1 MSSEQQRPAS
11 RRSFLKGAAAT
22 AGLLASGRGAR
33 AAAVPPSERIT
44 LGFIG
49 VGGHG
54 RHYNL
59 KHFLNLPEA
68 RVLAVC
74 DVFPDRREAARSD
87 VNSKYGNQDCET
99 IADFRELI
107 ARDDLDAV
115 VISTPDH
122 WHVLMSLMA
131 ARAGRDVFCEKPTL
145 TIDEGRVLSDYF
157 ARTDR
162 VYQGG
167 IEDRSV
173 KVYHRMAEIVRNG
186 GIGKLDRVEITLPEG
201 TVFPREEPAPVP
213 DGLDY
218 DLWLGPAPFSPYTP
232 TKLGPQEWRNDF
244 DYSGGKFT
252 DWGAHLIDTAHVA
265 MMQTRGGAIEVEGT
279 GEFPVGA
286 MSNTATKYDFRYTY
300 PGGAEMTVRSGGT
313 GIRFIGS
320 DGWVGNSAWR
330 EPLEASSP
338 DILNAQ
344 WPQDAN
350 LMEPIPAGEH
360 QAFIDGVRSRKPPYY
375 TPEDIHRL
383 SIAMHI
389 GNISMRLGRKLK
401 WDADREEFPGDA
413 EADSMRGRP
422 MREPWSLDEFRS

>member
-1 MSSEQQRPAS
+1 MLFENPHPAS
-11 RRSFLKGAAAT
+11 RRSFLAGAAAT
-22 AGLLASGRGAR
+22 AGVLASGGCLR
-33 AAAVPPSERIT
+33 AVAVPPSEQIT

-54 RHYNL
+54 RRYNL

-74 DVFPDRREAARSD
+74 DVFSDRRETARRD
-87 VNSKYGNQDCET
+87 VNSKYGNQDCAE
-99 IADFRELI
+99 IADFRDLLE
-107 ARDDLDAV
+107 RDDLDAV

-131 ARAGRDVFCEKPTL
+131 ARAGKDVFCEKPTL
-145 TIDEGRVLSDYF
+145 TIEEGRVLSDYLK
-157 ARTDR
+157 RTDR

-173 KVYHRMAEIVRNG
+173 ALYHRMAEIVRNG
-186 GIGKLDRVEITLPEG
+186 GIGTLERVEVTLPEG

-244 DYSGGKFT
+244 AYSGGKFT
-252 DWGAHLIDTAHVA
+252 DWGAHLMDTAHVA
-265 MMQTRGGAIEVEGT
+265 MMQTLGGALEVEGS
-279 GEFPVGA
+279 GEFPADA
-286 MSNTATKYDFRYTY
+286 MSNTATKYDVRYKY

-338 DILNAQ
+338 DILEAA
-344 WPQDAN
+344 WPAEEN
-350 LMEPIPAGEH
+350 RMEPKPVGEH
-360 QAFIDGVRSRKPPYY
+360 QAFIDGVKSRKPPYY

-383 SIAMHI
+383 STAMHI
-389 GNISMRLGRKLK
+389 GNIAMRLGRKLG
-401 WDADREEFPGDA
+401 WDAAREEFPGDA

-422 MREPWSLDEFRS
+422 MREPWSLDDFR